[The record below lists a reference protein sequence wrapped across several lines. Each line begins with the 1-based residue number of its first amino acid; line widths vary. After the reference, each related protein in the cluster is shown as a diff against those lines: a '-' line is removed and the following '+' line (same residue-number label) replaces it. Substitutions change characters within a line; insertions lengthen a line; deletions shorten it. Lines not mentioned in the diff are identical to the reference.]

1 LPVDNEN
8 FNDSKGAVMSALCF
22 SGATAIAARIRSK
35 ELSAVEALDYFR
47 ARIERFNPSVN
58 AVVVLDWER
67 AYETARARDAALASG
82 VLAGPLHGVPM
93 TIKESFDVGGLP
105 TTRGDPQL
113 ANHLAVED
121 DIVVQRLRAAGAVL
135 FGKTNVPLHL
145 TDLQSYNEVYGLT
158 RNPWNL
164 ERGPGGSSGGSAAA
178 LAAGLAGVEFGSDI
192 GGSIRGP
199 AHYCG
204 VYGHKPTYNVIGVS
218 RLGPPERSSL
228 PDLCVAGPL
237 ARTAEDLAMLLGVT
251 AGPRP
256 VDSHC
261 NVQLRDAPV
270 SLHGLRVALWA
281 QDPCARVQA
290 SITERCLMLGNEL
303 SRRGAQVSDSARP
316 KFSSEH
322 AGLVYRELLN
332 AETDPTSTL
341 THRKWLQLHDQRTQ
355 LRMQWHEFFQDWDLV
370 ICPVAATTA
379 FPHNHGAYRGRKL
392 LVDGMQSPYFQQLFW
407 AGLATCSYLPST
419 VFPTGGD
426 ADRLPLGLQAVS
438 AEGNDRLT
446 IAFAGWMERELGG
459 FCPPPG
465 YAD

>member
-1 LPVDNEN
+1 
-8 FNDSKGAVMSALCF
+8 MSALCF
-22 SGATAIAARIRSK
+22 SGATAIAARIRRK

-47 ARIERFNPSVN
+47 RRVERFNPAIN
-58 AVVVLDWER
+58 ALVVGDWER
-67 AYETARARDAALASG
+67 AYDTARARDAALASG
-82 VLAGPLHGVPM
+82 AILGPLHGVPM
-93 TIKESFDVGGLP
+93 SIKESLDVAGLA
-105 TTRGDPQL
+105 TTRGDPLL
-113 ANHLAVED
+113 ASNVPATD
-121 DIVVQRLRAAGAVL
+121 DIVVQRLRAAGVVL

-145 TDLQSYNEVYGLT
+145 SDLQSYNEVYGVT

-178 LAAGLAGVEFGSDI
+178 LAAGLAGLEFGSDI

-204 VYGHKPTYNVIGVS
+204 VYGHKPTYNLIGVS
-218 RLGPPERSSL
+218 RLGPPERASL

-237 ARTAEDLAMLLGVT
+237 ARTAEDLALLVELT
-251 AGPRP
+251 AGPR
-256 VDSHC
+256 SGEAHC
-261 NVQLRDAPV
+261 RVQLREPPA
-270 SLHGLRVALWA
+270 SLRGLRVAVWA
-281 QDPCARVQA
+281 EDARAPVQA
-290 SITERCLMLGNEL
+290 RITERCLWLGNEL
-303 SRRGAQVSDSARP
+303 ARRGARVSDSARP
-316 KFSSEH
+316 NFSSEH

-332 AETDPTSTL
+332 AETDSANAL

-355 LRMQWHEFFQDWDLV
+355 LRMQWREFFQEWDLV

-392 LVDGMQSPYFQQLFW
+392 LIDGMQLPYFQQLFW

-419 VFPTGGD
+419 VFPTGCDTEG
-426 ADRLPLGLQAVS
+426 LPLGLQAIG
-438 AEGNDRLT
+438 AEANDRMT
-446 IAFAGWMERELGG
+446 IAFADWMGRELGG

>member
-1 LPVDNEN
+1 
-8 FNDSKGAVMSALCF
+8 MSALCF
-22 SGATAIAARIRSK
+22 SGATAIAARIRHK

-47 ARIERFNPSVN
+47 RRIERFNPTIN
-58 AVVVLDWER
+58 AVVVGDWDR
-67 AYETARARDAALASG
+67 AYATARAQDAALASG
-82 VLAGPLHGVPM
+82 TILGPLHGVPM
-93 TIKESFDVGGLP
+93 SIKESFDVAGLA

-113 ANHLAVED
+113 AQHIASED
-121 DIVVQRLRAAGAVL
+121 DIVVQRLRAAGVVL

-204 VYGHKPTYNVIGVS
+204 VYGHKPTYNLIGVS
-218 RLGPPERSSL
+218 RLGSPERTSL

-237 ARTAEDLAMLLGVT
+237 ARTAEDLALLVELT
-251 AGPRP
+251 AGPRAM
-256 VDSHC
+256 DTQR
-261 NVQLRDAPV
+261 VQLREAPA
-270 SLHGLRVALWA
+270 SLRGLRVAVWA
-281 QDPCARVQA
+281 EDARAPVQA
-290 SITERCLMLGNEL
+290 RITQRCHWLGEEL
-303 SRRGAQVSDSARP
+303 SRRGAKISDSARP
-316 KFSSEH
+316 NFSSEH
-322 AGLVYRELLN
+322 AGLIYRELLN
-332 AETDPTSTL
+332 AETDPASPL
-341 THRKWLQLHDQRTQ
+341 PHRRWLHLHDQRTQ
-355 LRMQWHEFFQDWDLV
+355 LRMQWREFFQQWDLV

-392 LVDGMQSPYFQQLFW
+392 LIDGMQLPYFQQLFW

-419 VFPTGGD
+419 VLPTGCVAEG
-426 ADRLPLGLQAVS
+426 LPLGVQAIG
-438 AEGNDRLT
+438 AEGNDRTTL
-446 IAFAGWMERELGG
+446 AFAAWMERELGG

>member
-1 LPVDNEN
+1 
-8 FNDSKGAVMSALCF
+8 MSALCF

-67 AYETARARDAALASG
+67 AYATARARDAALAGG
-82 VLAGPLHGVPM
+82 VIAGPLHGVPM
-93 TIKESFDVGGLP
+93 TIKESFDVAGLP

-113 ANHLAVED
+113 ANNIPGED

-135 FGKTNVPLHL
+135 FGKTNVPMHL
-145 TDLQSYNEVYGLT
+145 TDLQSYNEVYGTT

-204 VYGHKPTYNVIGVS
+204 VYGHKPTYNLIGAS
-218 RLGPPERSSL
+218 RLGSLERSGM

-237 ARTAEDLAMLLGVT
+237 ARTAEDLAMLLELT
-251 AGPRP
+251 RGPRP
-256 VDSHC
+256 VDAQQP
-261 NVQLRDAPV
+261 VQLREAPA
-270 SLHGLRVALWA
+270 SLQGLRIALWA
-281 QDPCARVQA
+281 EDSRAPVQA
-290 SITERCLMLGNEL
+290 GITERCLRLGNEL
-303 SRRGAQVSDSARP
+303 SRRGARVSDNARP

-322 AGLVYRELLN
+322 AGHVYRELLN
-332 AETDPTSTL
+332 AETEPTNTL
-341 THRKWLQLHDQRTQ
+341 THRQWLQLHDQRTQ
-355 LRMQWHEFFQDWDLV
+355 LRLQWREFFQDWDLV

-379 FPHNHGAYRGRKL
+379 FPHNHAAYRGRKL
-392 LVDGMQSPYFQQLFW
+392 LIDGTQLPYFQQLFW

-419 VFPTGGD
+419 AFPTGCD
-426 ADRLPLGLQAVS
+426 ADQLPLGLQAIG

-446 IAFAGWMERELGG
+446 IAFAGWMARELGG